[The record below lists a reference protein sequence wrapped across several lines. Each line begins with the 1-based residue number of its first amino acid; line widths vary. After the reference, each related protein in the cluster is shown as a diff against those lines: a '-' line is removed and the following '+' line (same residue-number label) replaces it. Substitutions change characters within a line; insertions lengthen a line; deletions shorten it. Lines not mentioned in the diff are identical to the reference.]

1 MGVWVLSS
9 AFANFLAAS
18 FGILIS
24 SHGKS
29 VALPPIETVHT
40 YAKAF
45 GYFTLLGCGAAVIL
59 FILSPYLN
67 RRLRQLII

>member
-24 SHGKS
+24 GSDKS
-29 VALPPIETVHT
+29 ATLPPVDTIYT
-40 YAKAF
+40 YSKAF
-45 GYFTLLGCGAAVIL
+45 GYFTLLGCGATVVL
-59 FILSPYLN
+59 FYRHI
-67 RRLRQLII
+67 